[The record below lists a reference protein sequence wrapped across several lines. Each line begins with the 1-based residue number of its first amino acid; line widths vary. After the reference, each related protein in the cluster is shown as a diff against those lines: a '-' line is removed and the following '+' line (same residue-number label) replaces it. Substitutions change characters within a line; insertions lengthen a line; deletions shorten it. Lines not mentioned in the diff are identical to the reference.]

1 MRFFGILFRVF
12 ALLATLSLAQA
23 QAAAPRAALWGST
36 TPIVYALADDGS
48 LAGLWDSGHGE
59 ETLTPEQ

>member
-1 MRFFGILFRVF
+1 MRFLGILLRSL

-23 QAAAPRAALWGST
+23 KAPAPLT
-36 TPIVYALADDGS
+36 
-48 LAGLWDSGHGE
+48 GLWDSGHGE